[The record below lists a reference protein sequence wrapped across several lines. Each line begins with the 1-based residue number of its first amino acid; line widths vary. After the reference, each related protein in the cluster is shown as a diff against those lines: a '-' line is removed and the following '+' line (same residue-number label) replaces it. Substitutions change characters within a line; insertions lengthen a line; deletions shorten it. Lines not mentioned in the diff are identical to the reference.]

1 MFEDMTPN
9 EVKRFLELRDRE
21 IQKEKEKELLKNKSL
36 FYKIRQLF
44 KF

>member
-21 IQKEKEKELLKNKSL
+21 IQKEKEKESLKNKSL